1 MELTINALELASNLA
16 HDMVCARFNDD
27 DNLIHIEDAHGI
39 HYTDNAQ
46 EVFNEWYEHY
56 LNKIEQCNIN

>member
-27 DNLIHIEDAHGI
+27 DNLIHIEDADGI
-39 HYTDNAQ
+39 YYTDNAQ